1 MTFSARQD
9 QAMSQPTTTADA
21 NKLLSIKQ
29 VARRYG
35 VARSTVWRWEA
46 TGLIPRGLR
55 ISRGTVRWLAAEI
68 ENHLASCR

>member
-1 MTFSARQD
+1 MPEAPIITDPA
-9 QAMSQPTTTADA
+9 
-21 NKLLSIKQ
+21 KLLSIKQ

-55 ISRGTVRWLAAEI
+55 ISRGTVRWVATEI